1 MAQQLIFDL
10 RALLRESYPCISA
23 FDPAHCGNALLQI
36 LLKPVVHYPARG
48 SSRLPDSLIDLEVY
62 ENPLASNPT
71 GSNPWLC
78 GKSRG
83 KQPWGTPVKVKLLR
97 PPRQSRGNS

>member
-10 RALLRESYPCISA
+10 RPYSARVTPASVHSTLPIAETPYYKYCSNLSYIIL
-23 FDPAHCGNALLQI
+23 PAA
-36 LLKPVVHYPARG
+36 
-48 SSRLPDSLIDLEVY
+48 PDSLIDLEVY

>member
-10 RALLRESYPCISA
+10 RALLGESYHLHQCIRPCPLRKRPTTNIAQTCRTLSC
-23 FDPAHCGNALLQI
+23 P
-36 LLKPVVHYPARG
+36 
-48 SSRLPDSLIDLEVY
+48 RLPDSLIDLEVY